1 MFARAERRLA
11 VATIAAV
18 AALAVP
24 TVPAGA
30 LHQACGNKYPTGT
43 ASTGHP
49 NMEGAESLRGWAGT
63 RAIYLRETEIAGV
76 AAAKGAVTAAG
87 AISKAVGE
95 LGEEARDVILNA
107 SDPLGVHHVVAKLAE
122 IPATAMKIAAGVL
135 YGVGLAFSVTETAL
149 LAVQFE
155 TVSNTATENT
165 CNGTLGGDMVDNLW
179 IATVQRNLASD
190 TSEPLAML
198 LVPGGDAQHPGR
210 PSWPLR
216 PSHNAGDFAWCPDVA
231 GSTDCTPQ
239 YHTGFLD
246 VPDSG
251 VVAVV
256 EMAIAHAGEHAVK
269 DQGFLDQAQACLT
282 QGKAHIED
290 GRYKAAYADLRLAY
304 RWAVG
309 IASPGTA
316 CTGGGH

>member
-11 VATIAAV
+11 VATIVAV
-18 AALAVP
+18 AALAL
-24 TVPAGA
+24 PATPVAA
-30 LHQACGNKYPTGT
+30 LHQACGAKYPKGT

-49 NMEGAESLRGWAGT
+49 DMTGAERLRGWAGT
-63 RAIYLRETEIAGV
+63 RAIYLRDVEIAGV

-95 LGEEARDVILNA
+95 LGEEARDTILNVA
-107 SDPLGVHHVVAKLAE
+107 DPAGVHHAVAKAAE

-155 TVSNTATENT
+155 TASDTAFENV

-190 TSEPLAML
+190 ASAPLAML
-198 LVPGGDAQHPGR
+198 LVPGGDEQHPGKT
-210 PSWPLR
+210 PWPLR
-216 PSHNAGDFAWCPDVA
+216 PNHDAGDFAWCPDV
-231 GSTDCTPQ
+231 GGNTDCTPQ
-239 YHTGFLD
+239 YHTGFLN
-246 VPDSG
+246 VPDYG

-256 EMAIAHAGEHAVK
+256 EMAIAHAGAHGVK
-269 DQGFLDQAQACLT
+269 DQGFLDQAQACLD
-282 QGKAHIED
+282 QAKGHIGS

-304 RWAVG
+304 RWAIGV
-309 IASPGTA
+309 ATPGTS